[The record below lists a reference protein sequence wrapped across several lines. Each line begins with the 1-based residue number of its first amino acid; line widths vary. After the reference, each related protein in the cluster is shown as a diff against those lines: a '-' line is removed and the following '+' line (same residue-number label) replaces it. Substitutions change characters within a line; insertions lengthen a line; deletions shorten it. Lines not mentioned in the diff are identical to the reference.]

1 MFEEVEL
8 QDGGDEVDCGVKCEL
23 HSAQC
28 DFFGHSGNKCY
39 FGIYSQTN
47 GIDVVNS
54 EVIKTYHKS
63 GIHLHYYRSRGTTGR
78 GPNSKIV
85 CSAVK
90 LPLKTHIHKRPTLK

>member
-8 QDGGDEVDCGVKCEL
+8 QDDGDEVDCGVKCEL
-23 HSAQC
+23 HSTQC

-39 FGIYSQTN
+39 FGIYSQTD

-63 GIHLHYYRSRGTTGR
+63 GIHLHHCCRSRVTTGR
-78 GPNSKIV
+78 GHNSKITFF
-85 CSAVK
+85 AIK
-90 LPLKTHIHKRPTLK
+90 LTLT